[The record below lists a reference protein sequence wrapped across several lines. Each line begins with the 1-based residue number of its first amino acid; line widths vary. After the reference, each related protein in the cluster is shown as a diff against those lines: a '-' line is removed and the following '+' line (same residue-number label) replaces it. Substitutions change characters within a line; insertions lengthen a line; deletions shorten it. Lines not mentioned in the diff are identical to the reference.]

1 MPDLASD
8 KPVGLENQN
17 GLVVNGATHNVQLF
31 PTLNLSPIHYM
42 GLLRSPH

>member
-1 MPDLASD
+1 MPDPTSD
-8 KPVGLENQN
+8 KPVGLEN